1 MISSRQQDVVRN
13 AGRYQPPRRVRLSEF
28 DGLSMA
34 VILRSGEKRVVLRG
48 TAVYVRDATVGN
60 SLRIRVAGS
69 EPGEPVLVV
78 SEDDWNGRVIPDFH
92 YGCDFCLV
100 IE

>member
-13 AGRYQPPRRVRLSEF
+13 AGGYQPSRRVRLSEF
-28 DGLSMA
+28 DGLNLA
-34 VILRSGEKRVVLRG
+34 VIMRSAGKRIVLRG
-48 TAVYVRDATVGN
+48 RAVYVPDTVAGN

-69 EPGEPVLVV
+69 EPGDPVVV
-78 SEDDWNGRVIPDFH
+78 LSEENWNGRTIPDFH